1 VTRGLART
9 IRGIRVGL
17 ALSCAGLIAGCGSQR
32 AVATS
37 PAPLAVTEPLN
48 TSLVTAQG
56 SWAIALMGGS
66 AASHNNFWQLFVRPA
81 GRSRWSLATPPGV
94 ADNGGLVAAGASTS
108 LTIGFRPSQGLV
120 YSPLA
125 TSTDTGK
132 NWTPGLLDA
141 GLADTP
147 GAIAVAPSGRTLAL
161 LQDGTITAAPTASA
175 AAAGQW
181 TPVVTRNTLA
191 ASAPGRS
198 CGLVGVNAVS
208 FGPSKDPMA
217 AGSCTRPGVAGVF
230 TDTGGTWQSAGLV
243 LPGKSSVQVLGLAAT
258 AGGNVALLAAGNSV
272 FAAWWN
278 GTRWTVS
285 APVKA
290 SSVKASSVTASS
302 VTASTVGALGFGAG
316 GSAWL
321 MLGDGHVE
329 TIGGAGGSWQAL
341 PTVPSGTVT
350 LAPPSASTLTPAST
364 ATAGGSYDALA
375 VSGSKLTVWRLAQ
388 GTWAKAQLITV
399 PIVYGSS
406 S

>member
-1 VTRGLART
+1 MIRGLARA
-9 IRGIRVGL
+9 IRVGL
-17 ALSCAGLIAGCGSQR
+17 ALACAGLMAGCGSQR
-32 AVATS
+32 AAVTS
-37 PAPLAVTEPLN
+37 PAPAAVTVPLS

-56 SWAIALMGGS
+56 TWATAVMGGS

-81 GRSRWSLATPPGV
+81 GATRWSLVTPQGV
-94 ADNGGLVAAGASTS
+94 ADNGGLVAAGGSTS
-108 LTIGFRPSQGLV
+108 LTIGFRPSQDLAF
-120 YSPLA
+120 SPLA
-125 TSTDTGK
+125 TSTDAGR

-141 GLADTP
+141 DLADTP
-147 GAIAVAPSGRTLAL
+147 GALAVGPSGRTLAL

-181 TPVVTRNTLA
+181 TPLVTRNALA

-243 LPGKSSVQVLGLAAT
+243 LPGKSAVQVLGLAAT
-258 AGGNVALLAAGNSV
+258 AGGDVALLATGNSV

-285 APVKA
+285 APVTA
-290 SSVKASSVTASS
+290 STVTAST

-329 TIGGAGGSWQAL
+329 TIGGVGGSWQAL
-341 PTVPSGTVT
+341 PAVPSGTVT
-350 LAPPSASTLTPAST
+350 LAPPPVATLAPAST
-364 ATAGGSYDALA
+364 ATGGGSYDALA

-388 GTWAKAQLITV
+388 GAWAKVQLITV

>member
-1 VTRGLART
+1 MIRGLARA
-9 IRGIRVGL
+9 IRVGL
-17 ALSCAGLIAGCGSQR
+17 ALSCAGLLAACGSQR
-32 AVATS
+32 AAVTS
-37 PAPLAVTEPLN
+37 PAPAAVTVPLS

-56 SWAIALMGGS
+56 TWAIAVMGGS

-81 GRSRWSLATPPGV
+81 GASRWSLVTPQGV
-94 ADNGGLVAAGASTS
+94 ADNGGLVATGGSTS
-108 LTIGFRPSQGLV
+108 LTVGFRPSQSLAF
-120 YSPLA
+120 SPLA
-125 TSTDTGK
+125 TSTDAGQ

-147 GAIAVAPSGRTLAL
+147 GALAVSPSGRTLAL

-181 TPVVTRNTLA
+181 TPLTTRNALA
-191 ASAPGRS
+191 ASASGRS

-208 FGPSKDPMA
+208 FGPSKNPMA
-217 AGSCTRPGVAGVF
+217 AGSCARPGVAGVF

-243 LPGKSSVQVLGLAAT
+243 LPGKGAVQVLGLAAT

-272 FAAWWN
+272 LAAWWN

-285 APVKA
+285 AP
-290 SSVKASSVTASS
+290 SGSVTAAA
-302 VTASTVGALGFGAG
+302 VRALGFGAG
-316 GSAWL
+316 GSVWL
-321 MLGDGHVE
+321 LLGGGRAE

-341 PTVPSGTVT
+341 PPVPSGTVT
-350 LAPPSASTLTPAST
+350 LAPQGTLAPGST
-364 ATAGGSYDALA
+364 ATGGGSYDALA

-388 GTWAKAQLITV
+388 GAWAKVQLITV

-406 S
+406 G